1 MHKCGRLVKILF
13 IILQRYM
20 PLELAFRRIKNL
32 KLKEKNMR
40 VRQLKNEQKRIRNKK
55 RAV

>member
-1 MHKCGRLVKILF
+1 MHRCGRLVKILF